1 MGNCCFHGRSS
12 KDAVKNYDEMRISRL
27 FALLFVITG
36 YTKPAKGVPLRPVCD
51 PRVMDRFVKEARD
64 AESAVVGPSCF
75 KEKLSVLYSER
86 KEACV
91 LPEDLQLPVT
101 NINFMDWDAEDS
113 RVKEEEVQAGLS
125 LLSQAMLAAH
135 SHATSRA
142 TRQHLETAHS
152 NLRSIAQILKSLNM
166 QEVSSS
172 ESRPRKTFAVR
183 SIEELL
189 RVHTNFLRGKVKL
202 LLSAAEACRSERS

>member
-1 MGNCCFHGRSS
+1 MGNCCLHGRSS
-12 KDAVKNYDEMRISRL
+12 KEAVKNYEEMTRYPCNPAGL

-64 AESAVVGPSCF
+64 AENAV
-75 KEKLSVLYSER
+75 SER

-91 LPEDLQLPVT
+91 LPEDLRLP
-101 NINFMDWDAEDS
+101 NS
-113 RVKEEEVQAGLS
+113 RVKVEEVHAGLS

-135 SHATSRA
+135 GHATSRA

-166 QEVSSS
+166 QEISSS
-172 ESRPRKTFAVR
+172 DSRPWRTIAVR

-202 LLSAAEACRSERS
+202 LLSAAEACQPERS